1 MQTVNTDTNVQAS
14 GADEVKNPTWLVVTD
29 EGATIT
35 LSTKKSFNGVVQD
48 RITLTSPTV
57 KLVRACQKQAGN
69 DDSLLDDML
78 FSSLASVGLA
88 DIQSLT
94 VKDYNRVQRGYFR
107 MVEEDGI

>member
-1 MQTVNTDTNVQAS
+1 MQTVNTDSNVQS
-14 GADEVKNPTWLVVTD
+14 PDVQDPKTPSWLVVTD

-35 LSTKKSFNGVVQD
+35 LSTKTSLNSVTQD

-57 KLVRACQKQAGN
+57 KLVRACQKQAGD
-69 DDSLLDDML
+69 DDSLLDDIL

-94 VKDYNRVQRGYFR
+94 VKDYNRVQKGYFR
-107 MVEEDGI
+107 LVEEDGV